1 MVEEYVSDVMRE
13 PQRHEGYQ
21 WGTVWLYRTAMPH
34 GARVTPETDLTPLI
48 VDQRGILL
56 GWGRD
61 LLSEHI
67 KRYEE
72 LQGMGVSAE
81 RAISVADGGKGHG
94 ESTQLTTFYKAVEG
108 SRLLWESL
116 GQ

>member
-1 MVEEYVSDVMRE
+1 MFEEYVSDTTGE

-72 LQGMGVSAE
+72 LQGMGGL
-81 RAISVADGGKGHG
+81 RRKGHQRG
-94 ESTQLTTFYKAVEG
+94 GGRKGA
-108 SRLLWESL
+108 W
-116 GQ
+116 

>member
-72 LQGMGVSAE
+72 LQGMGSL
-81 RAISVADGGKGHG
+81 RRKGHQRG
-94 ESTQLTTFYKAVEG
+94 GGRKGA
-108 SRLLWESL
+108 W
-116 GQ
+116 